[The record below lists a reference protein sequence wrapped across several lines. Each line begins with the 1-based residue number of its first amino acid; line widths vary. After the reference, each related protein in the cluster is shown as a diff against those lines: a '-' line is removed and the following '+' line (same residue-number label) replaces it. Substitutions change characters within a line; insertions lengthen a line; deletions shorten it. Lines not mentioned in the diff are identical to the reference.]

1 MITHTTL
8 SDVIN
13 HGFDYL
19 GGNPSEQSRRDI
31 VRAALEAYRDLANAF
46 NWSYLY
52 THSRVYTSPAFDG
65 SQVGATIAYDL
76 TGGQYERMVTLTGAV
91 WPDWA
96 AEGTYIRVGTQDDLI
111 GGASTGFVAYRVR

>member
-1 MITHTTL
+1 VITYTTL

-31 VRAALEAYRDLANAF
+31 VRASLEAYRDLANAF

-52 THSRVYTSPAFDG
+52 THSRVYTSGSFNG
-65 SQVGATIAYDL
+65 SQTDCTIQYQMAGPVATMRGVLVNSGGSLVGRWL
-76 TGGQYERMVTLTGAV
+76 RPSG
-91 WPDWA
+91 
-96 AEGTYIRVGTQDDLI
+96 
-111 GGASTGFVAYRVR
+111 